1 MVGLSSFR
9 DDEPI
14 RLALAAKVG
23 FPDGS
28 MTVNGLR
35 REFHKGN
42 LAVEVIAGKHYT
54 TLNDIKAMRV
64 KCRENPKGRGCTGA
78 SRDRVDLDN
87 GLSSMERLNA
97 AQAAA
102 SMIAQ
107 RLKSACKPT

>member
-1 MVGLSSFR
+1 MVDVSLIG
-9 DDEPI
+9 DDQPI
-14 RLALAAKVG
+14 RLAVAARLA

-28 MTVNGLR
+28 MTVHGLR
-35 REFHKGN
+35 REFYKGN
-42 LAVEVIAGKHYT
+42 LAIEVIAGKHYT

-102 SMIAQ
+102 SMIGL
-107 RLKSACKPT
+107 RLKSSCKAT